1 MEKNARFNNAKRLR
15 RRDQKMT
22 NDLERLKNII
32 DKMETASKTNRM
44 VLADKLDI
52 KTLTNLLASIVEKD
66 TKIERL
72 EKMAGITESN
82 ADLIQIPNKNTLFVR
97 CNVKG
102 FALDEGELY
111 EIVKINKK
119 QGNFSIFDNN
129 GNTETYSFLA
139 IINNSFSVSNSRK
152 K

>member
-1 MEKNARFNNAKRLR
+1 
-15 RRDQKMT
+15 MT

-44 VLADKLDI
+44 ILADKLDI
-52 KTLTNLLASIVEKD
+52 KTLTNLLACIVEKD

-82 ADLIQIPNKNTLFVR
+82 ADLIQIPNGNTLFVR

-102 FALDEGELY
+102 FAFDEGELY

-129 GNTETYSFLA
+129 GNKETFSFLA

>member
-1 MEKNARFNNAKRLR
+1 
-15 RRDQKMT
+15 MT

-44 VLADKLDI
+44 ILADKLDI

-82 ADLIQIPNKNTLFVR
+82 ADLVQIPNKDTRFVR
-97 CNVKG
+97 CNVRG
-102 FALDEGELY
+102 FTLDKGELY
-111 EIVKINKK
+111 EVVKVNKK
-119 QGNFSIFDNN
+119 QGHFSICDNN